1 MDAHT
6 ASLAETKIL
15 SPSYDLFRH
24 PDFSGQKKRTL
35 NSIKVTKG
43 LDYSGYQANRQE
55 AKGPTERAI
64 ESLTNQNEYRPTHRK
79 MD

>member
-43 LDYSGYQANRQE
+43 LDYSGYQANSQE

-64 ESLTNQNEYRPTHRK
+64 ESLTNQTEYRPTHRR

>member
-6 ASLAETKIL
+6 ASLAETKTL
-15 SPSYDLFRH
+15 LPYYDLFRL

-43 LDYSGYQANRQE
+43 LDYSGYQANGQE

-64 ESLTNQNEYRPTHRK
+64 ELLTNQTEYRPTHRRK
-79 MD
+79 D

>member
-6 ASLAETKIL
+6 ASLAETKALLIY
-15 SPSYDLFRH
+15 YDLFRH

-35 NSIKVTKG
+35 NSIKVNKG
-43 LDYSGYQANRQE
+43 LDYSGYQATGQE

-64 ESLTNQNEYRPTHRK
+64 ESLTNQTEYHPTRRR